1 MRWSWSR
8 NLKVTMDCCVI
19 VDFVARMLV
28 VRISIRR
35 NGKSGAPD
43 SQSGIPDISFFAAEA
58 LSPMHP
64 CTIRPPWRI

>member
-19 VDFVARMLV
+19 VDFVERMLI

-43 SQSGIPDISFFAAEA
+43 SQSGIPDISFF
-58 LSPMHP
+58 
-64 CTIRPPWRI
+64 CG